1 MDDALAGIA
10 PAQAEAG
17 DLKGALET
25 VARIRDE
32 TSKAAALDDLAQVLV
47 RAGQEKDALALAA
60 KQTSPAVK
68 ARVLL
73 GVILGRTKAKLS
85 KEESSK

>member
-32 TSKAAALDDLAQVLV
+32 TSKADALDDLAQALVLTG
-47 RAGQEKDALALAA
+47 REKDALALAA
-60 KQTSPAVK
+60 QQTSPADK

-73 GVILGRTKAKLS
+73 GVMLGKAKAKLP
-85 KEESSK
+85 KPESPK